1 MTLKYKMLILYT
13 AVGIATLSVVGV
25 WLSVRFQ
32 QHRLDDLELELVNQ
46 LKLIDFSLTS
56 FMAEVESDIMALA
69 QNELVR
75 TENDRDFTNFVNAD
89 EETFVYDVGALE
101 QNIIDVFNTFRITH
115 PYVNSVYMGRENG
128 SFVRSH
134 RRAQPS
140 QYDPRTRPWYILAK
154 ENPGEVMRTEPY
166 RSVTT
171 PDVNI
176 GVVTALVDD
185 DGSTYGVVGADVTL
199 INLAEYLS
207 GFEVGHQGQILLIDA
222 TGTILVSKVA
232 GLEFE
237 HISVLLGGDAEDLM
251 NNDQGV
257 LVFAA
262 ESESSYLFF
271 YTSHVLGW
279 KMATVI
285 PAYEVRKEIQSTV
298 LPALS
303 GLFLALALLSIL
315 TFIGLAIAVVGP
327 LAHLNDAALEITR
340 TGDLNREVEIET
352 QDEIG
357 YLATSFNQMVV
368 SIRQSQETL
377 RRQRDLAE
385 ALQDVTIALTTSLD
399 FETVLDQILG
409 QVSRVIPNEA
419 CNIMLVENEQ
429 VRAVRWL
436 GYERFGS
443 EEYIS
448 DVVLSLSETPA
459 FRRMSSS
466 KEPVIISNVA
476 TDPDWVHLSE
486 MSWLRSYA
494 AVPIVVRDQVIGFLS
509 VDSSIPD
516 FFQQH
521 QLEPLRAFASRAA
534 IAIENARL
542 YEQVQEYASELEER
556 VAAATQE
563 ISQRAD
569 ELAALYEVS
578 RNLVTTLDLE
588 ALLPVIARRVTAALG
603 ADRCA
608 VFLFDES
615 ANVLRARAAHG
626 YAAER
631 LADFGYRPGEEIVG
645 QAYKTGVPQYVPDLD
660 LEPDIPR
667 RDEIRA
673 VLAVPLVGPT
683 AGPSGVLSVTSLRP
697 EAFTPDQQRLLET
710 MAGQIAGGIESAR
723 LYQAAERHAAQLA
736 ALYEIGKEITSTLE
750 LDAMLRAI
758 ASEAVRL
765 VGADKSL
772 ILLIDAE
779 EERLTRVVGHGYTQ
793 TQLDGHTFE
802 EFQDG
807 VSGWVFR
814 EKVPTLSADVQTD
827 ERNQGKALASA
838 RQSSD
843 RSAAVAPLLIEDKV
857 IGTLTVINNQEARR
871 FRLDDL
877 NLVTMLAGQA
887 AIAIQ
892 NAQLY
897 EAAQEADHLKSAFL
911 ASMSHELRTPLNSI
925 IGFTGIILQGLAG
938 PLNPEQ
944 EKQLNM
950 VRDSSRHLLNLIN
963 DVLDIS
969 KIEAGQLEIVS
980 EPLDV
985 QEAVEKVVRTMIPL
999 AEKKGLELVAEV
1011 SPAVGQITSDRR
1023 RVEQILINLVN
1034 NAIKFTDQGEVRVEC
1049 EISGDWLVTRVV
1061 DTGIGIKH
1069 EDMGKLFEA
1078 FRQIDTGVA
1087 RRHEGTGL
1095 GLSICRRLTEMLGG
1109 EIWAE
1114 SEWGMGS
1121 TFTFTLPIRMGARH
1135 EIQDSRH
1142 RG

>member
-25 WLSVRFQ
+25 WLSARFQ

-46 LKLIDFSLTS
+46 LKLVDFSLTS

-69 QNELVR
+69 ENELVR
-75 TENDRDFTNFVNAD
+75 TENDRDFTSFVNAD
-89 EETFVYDVGALE
+89 EETFVYGVGELE
-101 QNIIDVFNTFRITH
+101 QSIIDVFNTFRITH

-134 RRAQPS
+134 RRARPS

-154 ENPGEVMRTEPY
+154 ENPGKVMRTEPY
-166 RSVTT
+166 QSVTT
-171 PDVNI
+171 SDVNI
-176 GVVTALVDD
+176 GVVTALVGD
-185 DGSTYGVVGADVTL
+185 DGGTYGVVGADVTL

-207 GFEVGHQGQILLIDA
+207 GFEVGHQGQISLVDA
-222 TGTILVSKVA
+222 AGTILVSQ
-232 GLEFE
+232 GPGFQFE
-237 HISVLLGGDAEDLM
+237 DISVLLGSDAEYLM
-251 NNDQGV
+251 SDDQGV
-257 LVFAA
+257 LVFAT

-271 YTSHVLGW
+271 YTSPALGW

-285 PAYEVRKEIQSTV
+285 PAHEVRKEIQSAV

-315 TFIGLAIAVVGP
+315 TFIGLAVAVVRP

-352 QDEIG
+352 RDEIG

-377 RRQRDLAE
+377 RQQRDLAE
-385 ALQDVTIALTTSLD
+385 ALQDATIALTTSLD
-399 FETVLDQILG
+399 FETVLDRILE

-429 VRAVRWL
+429 VRPVRWL

-443 EEYIS
+443 EGYIS
-448 DVVLSLSETPA
+448 DVVFSLSETPA
-459 FRRMSSS
+459 FKWMSSS

-494 AVPIVVRDQVIGFLS
+494 AAPIVVRDKVIGFLS

-534 IAIENARL
+534 IAIENAHL
-542 YEQVQEYASELEER
+542 YEQAQEHANELEER
-556 VAAATQE
+556 VATATQE

-578 RNLVTTLDLE
+578 RNLVTTLDLD
-588 ALLPVIARRVTAALG
+588 ALLPVVARRVTAALG

-608 VFLFDES
+608 VFLFNES
-615 ANVLRARAAHG
+615 ANVLQARAAHG

-631 LADFGYRPGEEIVG
+631 LANFGYRPGEEVVG
-645 QAYKTGVPQYVPDLD
+645 QAYATGTPQYVPDLD
-660 LEPDIPR
+660 LVPYMPR

-683 AGPSGVLSVTSLRP
+683 VGPSGVISVTSLRP
-697 EAFTPDQQRLLET
+697 EAFTLDQQRLLET
-710 MAGQIAGGIESAR
+710 MASQIAGGIESAR

-736 ALYEIGKEITSTLE
+736 SLYEIGKEITSTLE
-750 LDAMLRAI
+750 LDAMLHAI
-758 ASEAVRL
+758 ASEAARL

-779 EERLTRVVGHGYTQ
+779 KERLTRVVGYGYTQ
-793 TQLDGHTFE
+793 AQLNGHTFE

-807 VSGWVFR
+807 ISGWVFR
-814 EKVPTLSADVQTD
+814 EKLPTFSVDIQAD
-827 ERNQGKALASA
+827 ERIQGKALASA
-838 RQSSD
+838 RQSDD
-843 RSAAVAPLLIEDKV
+843 RSAAVAPLLIESKV
-857 IGTLTVINNQEARR
+857 IGTLTVVNSRQARR
-871 FRLDDL
+871 FQLDDL

-969 KIEAGQLEIVS
+969 KIEAGQLEIVP

-985 QEAVEKVVRTMIPL
+985 KEAVVKVVRTMTPL

-1011 SPAVGQITSDRR
+1011 SPAVGQNTSDRR

-1049 EISGDWLVTRVV
+1049 QISGDWVVTRVV

-1069 EDMGKLFEA
+1069 DDMDKLFEA

-1121 TFTFTLPIRMGARH
+1121 TFAFTLPIRMGARH
-1135 EIQDSRH
+1135 ETQDSRH

>member
-1 MTLKYKMLILYT
+1 MTLKYKMLILYA

-25 WLSVRFQ
+25 WLSARFQ

-69 QNELVR
+69 GNELVR
-75 TENDRDFTNFVNAD
+75 TENDRDFTSFVNAD
-89 EETFVYDVGALE
+89 EETFVYDVGELE
-101 QNIIDVFNTFRITH
+101 QSIIDIFNTFRITH

-154 ENPGEVMRTEPY
+154 ENPGKVMRTEPY

-176 GVVTALVDD
+176 GVVTALVGD

-199 INLAEYLS
+199 VNLAEYLS

-222 TGTILVSKVA
+222 AGTILVSKVA
-232 GLEFE
+232 GLQFE
-237 HISVLLGGDAEDLM
+237 HISVLLGGAAEYLM
-251 NNDQGV
+251 SNDQGV
-257 LVFAA
+257 LVFAT

-271 YTSHVLGW
+271 YTSPVLGW

-315 TFIGLAIAVVGP
+315 TFIGLAIAVVRP

-352 QDEIG
+352 KDEIG

-399 FETVLDQILG
+399 FETVLDRILG

-419 CNIMLVENEQ
+419 CNIMLVENGQ
-429 VRAVRWL
+429 VRPVRWL

-443 EEYIS
+443 EGYIS
-448 DVVLSLSETPA
+448 NVVFSLSETPA

-494 AVPIVVRDQVIGFLS
+494 AAPIVVRDRVIGFLS

-534 IAIENARL
+534 IAIENAHL
-542 YEQVQEYASELEER
+542 YKQVQEYASELEER

-578 RNLVTTLDLE
+578 RDLVATLDLD
-588 ALLPVIARRVTAALG
+588 ALLPVVARRVTAALG
-603 ADRCA
+603 ADRCTI
-608 VFLFDES
+608 FLFDES

-645 QAYKTGVPQYVPDLD
+645 QAYAIGAPRYVPDLD
-660 LEPDIPR
+660 LVPDVPR
-667 RDEIRA
+667 RDKIRA

-750 LDAMLRAI
+750 LNAMLRAI

-765 VGADKSL
+765 VGADRSL
-772 ILLIDAE
+772 ILLINAE

-793 TQLDGHTFE
+793 AQLNGHTFK

-807 VSGWVFR
+807 ISGWVLR
-814 EKVPTLSADVQTD
+814 EKVPTLSVDIQVD

-838 RQSSD
+838 RQSGD
-843 RSAAVAPLLIEDKV
+843 GSATVAPLLIEDKV
-857 IGTLTVINNQEARR
+857 IGTLTVINNRQARR
-871 FRLDDL
+871 FQLDDL

-985 QEAVEKVVRTMIPL
+985 QETVVKVARTMTPL

-1011 SPAVGQITSDRR
+1011 PPAVGQVTSDRR

-1034 NAIKFTDQGEVRVEC
+1034 NAIKFTDQGEVRIEC
-1049 EISGDWLVTRVV
+1049 ESSGDWLVTRVV

-1095 GLSICRRLTEMLGG
+1095 GLSICKKLTEMLGG

-1114 SEWGMGS
+1114 SEWGVGS
-1121 TFTFTLPIRMGARH
+1121 TFTFTLPIKTGGM
-1135 EIQDSRH
+1135 I
-1142 RG
+1142 